1 MDLQRMC
8 VVVGVLVLGG
18 VLSGWGAAASGGSGG
33 TGAGVSAG
41 SAIAVNTA
49 RYSPEE
55 LIVAFSSPQ
64 TDEKVALKVEKF
76 FGKMS
81 GKRHRIASD
90 YSRSGLPNTYLLKLS
105 PGDDPLQVAEKY
117 LQDPEV
123 LYVEPN
129 YEVNIATVPDD
140 TSFASLWGL
149 HNTGQRGTADSD
161 IDAPE
166 AWDICTGSRE
176 VVVAVV
182 DTGVDYTHPGP
193 RCEYLDE
200 PRRSSGE
207 RDR

>member
-1 MDLQRMC
+1 MGCSREWR
-8 VVVGVLVLGG
+8 VGRHGCRSLRRFSD
-18 VLSGWGAAASGGSGG
+18 SGQ
-33 TGAGVSAG
+33 
-41 SAIAVNTA
+41 
-49 RYSPEE
+49 YSEVCPEE

-140 TSFASLWGL
+140 TSFASLWGPP
-149 HNTGQRGTADSD
+149 QYRA
-161 IDAPE
+161 A
-166 AWDICTGSRE
+166 
-176 VVVAVV
+176 
-182 DTGVDYTHPGP
+182 
-193 RCEYLDE
+193 
-200 PRRSSGE
+200 
-207 RDR
+207 RDCRF